1 MKVASNNI
9 SDVRRYIKERLKDLY
24 PVEEIQSFTF
34 ILFEHYCG
42 MSMAQVLANK
52 RETINESELL
62 LVYDAVKELELYRPI
77 QHILGKTVF
86 YGLNL
91 SVNHHVLIPR
101 PETEELVELAV
112 KQNYYKPKLKILD
125 IGTGSGCIAIALKKN
140 LPDAEVT
147 AIDISAD
154 ALKVAQQNALKNETE
169 IRLICSDILD
179 ETQWAALD
187 AYDIIVSNPPY
198 VLESEKAR
206 MQPNVL
212 NFEPASALFV
222 ADDNALMFYDA
233 IFRFAKSKQ
242 RKCAVYLEIN
252 ESKANELISLAKE
265 YRFSGIEIVKDING
279 KDRIMV
285 GSWGLL

>member
-1 MKVASNNI
+1 MKVASNRI
-9 SDVRRYIKERLKDLY
+9 SDVRLYIKERLQALY

-42 MSMAQVLANK
+42 MSMAQVLANT

-112 KQNYYKPKLKILD
+112 KQNYYKPGLKILD

-140 LPDAEVT
+140 IPEAEVT

>member
-1 MKVASNNI
+1 MKVASNRI
-9 SDVRRYIKERLKDLY
+9 SDVRLYIKERLQALY

-42 MSMAQVLANK
+42 MSMAQVLANT

-112 KQNYYKPKLKILD
+112 KQNYYKPGLKILD

-140 LPDAEVT
+140 IPEAEVT

-265 YRFSGIEIVKDING
+265 YRFSGIEIVKDINSNQPPHD
-279 KDRIMV
+279 K
-285 GSWGLL
+285 LA